1 MVGDIVRLWGVDVGE
16 VRSVLWSLLTREWQQ
31 VISDSLIH
39 SELRELGI
47 NIVGSE
53 CRQTLYLFCELI

>member
-1 MVGDIVRLWGVDVGE
+1 MVGDMVRVWGVDVGE
-16 VRSVLWSLLTREWQQ
+16 VRSVLWSFLTSEWQQ

-39 SELRELGI
+39 SELCELGI

-53 CRQTLYLFCELI
+53 CKANSLPLL